1 MNFDLIWI
9 LKSVPAVVVGLVIHE
24 LAHAYT
30 AYLLGDNTAKDDG
43 RITLNPL
50 KHLEPLGFLLIVI
63 AGFGWAKPVMFNPE
77 NLRHKHRDEILI
89 SLAGPFSNLV
99 LGILFMLV
107 ARLLYSFEFF
117 ASTEVGL
124 ATVNLIILWGVIN
137 FGLFIFNM
145 LPIPPLDGSHLYMT
159 FLKQTNPELVQRLY
173 QFGTWGLLILIVLQ
187 NFAKI
192 EILPFNAWVRDLT
205 RLSIDVLQFNS

>member
-1 MNFDLIWI
+1 
-9 LKSVPAVVVGLVIHE
+9 
-24 LAHAYT
+24 
-30 AYLLGDNTAKDDG
+30 
-43 RITLNPL
+43 
-50 KHLEPLGFLLIVI
+50 
-63 AGFGWAKPVMFNPE
+63 
-77 NLRHKHRDEILI
+77 
-89 SLAGPFSNLV
+89 
-99 LGILFMLV
+99 
-107 ARLLYSFEFF
+107 
-117 ASTEVGL
+117 
-124 ATVNLIILWGVIN
+124 VIN